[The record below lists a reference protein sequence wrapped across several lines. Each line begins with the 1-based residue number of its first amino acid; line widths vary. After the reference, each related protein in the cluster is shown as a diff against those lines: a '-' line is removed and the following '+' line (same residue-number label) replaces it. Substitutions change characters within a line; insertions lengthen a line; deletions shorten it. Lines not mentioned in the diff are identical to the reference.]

1 MEIAML
7 SRSATVAEG
16 VKSASTA
23 DGGKIYPGKICLG
36 GGYRLPASTGNFGNA
51 ANAANAAN
59 ALKINL
65 GGGYRLPIQGG

>member
-1 MEIAML
+1 ML

-16 VKSASTA
+16 VRPASTA

-51 ANAANAAN
+51 ANAG
-59 ALKINL
+59 KISL

>member
-23 DGGKIYPGKICLG
+23 DGGKPGPVLRCTSI
-36 GGYRLPASTGNFGNA
+36 ASPMACSVNDSDDLFG
-51 ANAANAAN
+51 
-59 ALKINL
+59 
-65 GGGYRLPIQGG
+65 Q